1 MIVFT
6 LEKFVANGGTATQTG
21 TTYTLAKDEQ
31 FTDVVHTE
39 RIDAPAD
46 IYKFIYEPMLIP
58 DRNYYIKARRHF
70 TESNLDHDTPSK
82 IVRFDKTRSE
92 ALIFNRDNI
101 VEKPWVTVNEEQLT
115 DPDTKEFTISTSDFR
130 ANMSGHEYTHW
141 IIADGNDQVV
151 FTSLEDRENKT
162 KIVITKTPVM
172 TSKTKLKI
180 HVIHASTVGIESEV
194 STAVVDLQKY
204 NYEIVSR
211 TEDIPSGVN
220 YDLTLRRLN
229 KNANMNISKIEV
241 VKPDTKTILYSVT
254 NVEEQESLTFSLPWY
269 LFRHN
274 SMVQVIITALDTKNG
289 VGHNIVNLYT
299 SSATIK
305 ELEDPAYKY
314 SHKFKLIGKT
324 TEADYAEAA
333 YTMETP
339 DGYIPMPVN
348 NSSQLFKFKFENDK
362 LVNTGEVLKGISLL
376 SINNSYTFVKYTE
389 NNLLV
394 IDGWRDMVGTDKEP
408 VFLVYRHNVHTDTY
422 DLLSMIEHPEGDKNT
437 AAQTGS
443 LAQLTETTFAYL
455 PPYGTKLYKLDITT
469 SKCEVLEELV
479 SPKKSTENFKW
490 FLRLPNQ
497 RLLIQH
503 GDESTTYKYEIMK
516 MQFEKSVSI
525 DPLSFVRTESASR
538 FLPNGDNL
546 IYKTKQNATDT
557 DPSLVVLSYRENK
570 YKLVGEALPLGEFP
584 NGSILLLNNEVVL
597 TKRKNNGPGNQDTYI
612 TYKYF

>member
-21 TTYTLAKDEQ
+21 TTFTLAKDDK
-31 FTDVVHTE
+31 FTDIVHTE

-46 IYKFIYEPMLIP
+46 FHKFIYEPMLVP

-101 VEKPWVTVNEEQLT
+101 IEKPWVTVNENELT
-115 DPDTKEFTISTSDFR
+115 DPDKKEFTISTSDFR

-172 TSKTKLKI
+172 TSKTKLKV

-194 STAVVDLQKY
+194 STVVVDLQRY

-254 NVEEQESLTFSLPWY
+254 NTEEQESLTFSLPWY

-305 ELEDPAYKY
+305 ELEDPAFKY

-324 TEADYAEAA
+324 TEADYAEAV
-333 YTMETP
+333 YTMQVP
-339 DGYIPMPVN
+339 DGYIPMPVT
-348 NSSQLFKFKFENDK
+348 NSSQLMKFKFENDK
-362 LVNTGEVLKGISLL
+362 LVNTGEPLKGISLL
-376 SINNSYTFVKYTE
+376 SVNNSYTFVKYTE

-422 DLLSMIEHPEGDKNT
+422 DLLSMIEHPEGDKDT
-437 AAQTGS
+437 AARTGS
-443 LAQLTETTFAYL
+443 LAQLTETTFVYL

-469 SKCEVLEELV
+469 SKCTVLEELV
-479 SPKKSTENFKW
+479 SPKKGTENFKW

-497 RLLIQH
+497 RLLVQH
-503 GDESTTYKYEIMK
+503 GDEPYTYKYEIMK
-516 MQFEKSVSI
+516 MQFEKSASI

-557 DPSLVVLSYRENK
+557 DPSLVVLSYREGK
-570 YKLVGEALPLGEFP
+570 YKLTGEVLPNGEYP
-584 NGSILLLNNEVVL
+584 NGSILLLSNEVVL